1 MCIRDSSTANNYNS
15 EATDDDGS
23 CDYDLD
29 DDGVG
34 LITAGEYH
42 TCAILDD
49 GSVSCWGSNWDGQ
62 LGDGT
67 TTDRTTPT
75 AIEIE

>member
-1 MCIRDSSTANNYNS
+1 
-15 EATDDDGS
+15 
-23 CDYDLD
+23 
-29 DDGVG
+29 
-34 LITAGEYH
+34 YH

-49 GSVSCWGSNWDGQ
+49 GSVSCWGNNGQGQ

-67 TTDRTTPT
+67 TNDRFTPT